1 MANRKSIKSIPASQ
15 SPFVKLVEELFRSNP
30 QKAYNFR
37 QVSHL
42 LGASDKISKELVNNI
57 IESLS
62 QSKIIIEL
70 NRGKYRYNPEL
81 VAEKYQTTLV
91 QGKVD
96 MKQTGKAYVIVKELD
111 DDVFISANNTGHAL
125 HGDTVKV
132 RLFPIRKDHKLE
144 GEIIEV
150 LQRFKNQFVGKIQIS
165 GKFAFL
171 IPDEAN
177 MPYDIF
183 IPNEALHDAKNGQK
197 AIARLTDWP
206 ERSKNPFGE
215 ILQVLGAPG
224 DNDVEMNSILASFEF
239 PLQFNPNSLKQAE
252 KIPLEIPAEEIRN
265 RRDYRQIWTCTI
277 DPPDAKDF
285 DDALSLVKKEN
296 GLWEVGVHI
305 ADVSYY
311 VKPGTPIDEEAYER
325 GTSVYLV
332 DRTIP
337 MLPEKLSNNVCSLRP
352 NEDKLCFS
360 AVFELD
366 DQACIHSEW
375 YGKTII
381 NSNFRYSYEG
391 VQAMIEGGEGTYKQ
405 ELLQLND
412 LATKLREE
420 RFKKGSI
427 AFTSQEVKF
436 ILDETGK
443 PIDTYIKEQK
453 EANMLIEDFM
463 LLANRSVAERIGKVK
478 GDSKAKTFVYRIHD
492 EPNQEK
498 LLKFA
503 EFLSKLGYKM
513 NIGSRKLLSKSFNSL
528 FEQIAG
534 KGEEA
539 MIESIAI
546 RTMSKAIYSTLNI
559 GHYGLAFPYYTHF
572 TSPIRRYP
580 DLMVHRMLEAYLQGK
595 PSFDKDEF
603 EEYCAHSSDMERKA
617 AEAERASVKY
627 KQAEYLQ
634 DKIGMS
640 FKGLI
645 SGVSKW
651 GIYVELEGNKC
662 EGMIAMRNMDDDFYY
677 LDEDNYKVVGQHKGK
692 EFRLGDPIQIKVQS
706 VDLQR
711 KQMDFILDGKD
722 TPDETISMPS
732 RSYWEINKFRSAK
745 HNEPTRKGKPTK
757 QNKNKNSGKQNRK
770 AKPNKRSF

>member
-1 MANRKSIKSIPASQ
+1 MAQKKAAKSTPAPHN
-15 SPFVKLVEELFRSNP
+15 PFVKLVEELFLTNP

-37 QVSHL
+37 QVSHM
-42 LGASDKISKELVNNI
+42 LGVSDKVSKELVNKI
-57 IESLS
+57 IESLE
-62 QSKIIIEL
+62 KAGIIIAL
-70 NRGKYRYNPEL
+70 NRGKYQYNPEL
-81 VAEKYQTTLV
+81 VAEKYQHTIV
-91 QGKVD
+91 EGKVD
-96 MKQTGKAYVIVKELD
+96 MKQTGKAYVISKDLS

-132 RLFPIRKDHKLE
+132 RLFPMRKDHKQE
-144 GEIIEV
+144 GEVIEV
-150 LQRFKNQFVGKIQIS
+150 LQRFKSQFVGKIQIT

-183 IPNEALHDAKNGQK
+183 IPNESLNKGKNGQK
-197 AIARLTDWP
+197 AIAKITDWP

-215 ILQVLGAPG
+215 IIQVLGSPG
-224 DNDVEMNSILASFEF
+224 NNDVEMNSILASFEF
-239 PLQFNPNSLKQAE
+239 PLEFKKSSLQQAE
-252 KIPLEIPAEEIRN
+252 KIPFEIPKEEIKA
-265 RRDYRQIWTCTI
+265 RRDFRNIWTCTI

-285 DDALSLVKKEN
+285 DDALSLVKKNN
-296 GLWEVGVHI
+296 GFWEVGVHI
-305 ADVSYY
+305 ADVSHY
-311 VKPGTPIDEEAYER
+311 VKQGTPIDEEAYER

-366 DQACIHSEW
+366 DQARIHSEW

-381 NSNFRYSYEG
+381 NSNRRYSYEE
-391 VQAMIEGGEGTYKQ
+391 VQKMIEGEEGDFKE
-405 ELLQLND
+405 ELLVLNN
-412 LATKLREE
+412 LATKLRED

-427 AFTSQEVKF
+427 AFKSQEVKF

-463 LLANRSVAERIGKVK
+463 LLANRTVAEKIGKK
-478 GDSKAKTFVYRIHD
+478 RGENDARTFVYRIHD
-492 EPNQEK
+492 EPNPEK
-498 LLKFA
+498 LSKFA
-503 EFLSKLGYKM
+503 EFLAKLGYKM
-513 NIGSRKLLSKSFNSL
+513 NIGSRKQLSKSFNNL
-528 FEQIAG
+528 FEQISG

-539 MIESIAI
+539 MIEQIAI
-546 RTMSKAIYSTLNI
+546 RTMAKAVYSTFNI
-559 GHYGLAFPYYTHF
+559 GHYGLSFPYYTHF

-580 DLMVHRMLEAYLQGK
+580 DLMVHRLLEGYLNGMK
-595 PSFDKDEF
+595 SVDKDEY
-603 EEYCAHSSDMERKA
+603 EEYCTHSSDMERKA

-634 DKIGMS
+634 DKIGQS

-662 EGMIAMRNMDDDFYY
+662 EGMISMRNMDDDFYY
-677 LDEDNYKVVGQHKGK
+677 LDEDSYKVVGQHKGK
-692 EFRLGDPIQIKVQS
+692 EFRLGDPIEIKVHS
-706 VDLQR
+706 VDLQK
-711 KQMDFILDGKD
+711 KQMDFTLADKDGGTGKD
-722 TPDETISMPS
+722 DFFASVNS
-732 RSYWEINKFRSAK
+732 FQRRSDRNKG
-745 HNEPTRKGKPTK
+745 GKPF
-757 QNKNKNSGKQNRK
+757 NKNKERQKSNKPKSRK
-770 AKPNKRSF
+770 R